1 MITKKTKKVKTLIND
16 WKRKLSILA
25 FAFLI
30 IVLLDANIKIFKEK
44 NKSQKELEK
53 IEKAIEAET
62 KEKDRY
68 NFELGK
74 TDSSEYLE
82 KIAREE
88 LGLQKPGEQVIII
101 KKQEELKEEKEE
113 SQNFFQKA
121 FNWFK
126 NLLPE

>member
-1 MITKKTKKVKTLIND
+1 
-16 WKRKLSILA
+16 LSILA

-53 IEKAIEAET
+53 IGKAIEAET

>member
-53 IEKAIEAET
+53 IGKAIEAET

>member
-1 MITKKTKKVKTLIND
+1 MITKNKKKVKTFIDD
-16 WKRKLSILA
+16 WKRRLSILG
-25 FAFLI
+25 FIFLI
-30 IVLLDANIKIFKEK
+30 IILLDANIKIFREK
-44 NKSQKELEK
+44 NRSQKELEK
-53 IEKAIEAET
+53 IETAIEKET

-88 LGLQKPGEQVIII
+88 LGLQKPGEQIIII
-101 KKQEELKEEKEE
+101 KKQEELQKEKEE
-113 SQNFFQKA
+113 TQSFMKRVS
-121 FNWFK
+121 NWFK